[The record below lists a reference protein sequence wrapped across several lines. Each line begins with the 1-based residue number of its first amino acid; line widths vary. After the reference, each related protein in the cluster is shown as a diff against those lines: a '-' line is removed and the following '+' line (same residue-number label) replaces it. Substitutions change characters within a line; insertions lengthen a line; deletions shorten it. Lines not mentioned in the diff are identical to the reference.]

1 VHYHTVLFQFSDDTS
16 QDEIDD
22 VLDRLRG
29 LAAIPAVRSIAVGLN
44 SMPVVDGWTHGMT
57 MVFDSQTS
65 MMADFAPHPLH
76 EAVVRDQVPVFER
89 YMAMDV
95 SSGLDK
101 IGNGDDDET
110 GR

>member
-1 VHYHTVLFQFSDDTS
+1 VHYHTVLFQFPDSTAQDT
-16 QDEIDD
+16 IDG

-44 SMPVVDGWTHGMT
+44 TMPVTDGWTHGMT
-57 MVFDSQTS
+57 IVFDSMTS
-65 MMADFAPHPLH
+65 MMADFGPHPLH
-76 EAVVRDQVPVFER
+76 QAVVRDQVPSFER

-95 SSGLDK
+95 SSSPEEGRR
-101 IGNGDDDET
+101 GDDDET